1 MTRRLYAV
9 VTLGL
14 VSVAIPLR
22 AANGPRA
29 GVDAQTAFVWS
40 NDDLEKLHGP
50 GMISIVGRME
60 EEATATSASASASGP
75 YVKSQDPDWYSVEA
89 AKLRDQLER
98 RQAELG
104 GYRQAL
110 DDVRSLRETSGG
122 VNLVEGDVGI
132 TPQSGIEILQ
142 QRVYETQA
150 KLDALEDL
158 ARRNGTPPGALRV
171 E

>member
-1 MTRRLYAV
+1 MTCHLYAV

-29 GVDAQTAFVWS
+29 GVYAVVWT
-40 NDDLEKLHGP
+40 NDDLERLHGP

-60 EEATATSASASASGP
+60 EATPTSASASAP
-75 YVKSQDPDWYSVEA
+75 YVKTQDPDWYAVEA

-98 RQAELG
+98 RQAQLDE
-104 GYRQAL
+104 YRQAI
-110 DDVRSLRETSGG
+110 DDARSLRETSGG
-122 VNLVEGDVGI
+122 INLVEGHVGI

-142 QRVYETQA
+142 QRVNETQA
-150 KLDALEDL
+150 KLGALEDL
-158 ARRNGTPPGALRV
+158 ARRNGLAPGALRV

>member
-1 MTRRLYAV
+1 MTRHLYAV
-9 VTLGL
+9 ATLGL
-14 VSVAIPLR
+14 ASVAIPLR
-22 AANGPRA
+22 AATAPRA
-29 GVDAQTAFVWS
+29 GLGAQTAFVWTD
-40 NDDLEKLHGP
+40 DDLEKLHGP

-158 ARRNGTPPGALRV
+158 ARRNGIPPGALRV